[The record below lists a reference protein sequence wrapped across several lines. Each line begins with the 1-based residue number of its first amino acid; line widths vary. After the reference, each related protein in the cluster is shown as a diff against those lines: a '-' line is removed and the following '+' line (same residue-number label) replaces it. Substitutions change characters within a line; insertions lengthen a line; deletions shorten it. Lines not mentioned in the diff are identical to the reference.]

1 MNGAASVLRKVRR
14 MLGGAPNSAPYNLD
28 LIASPSWD
36 ERAEA
41 ATGLLAAHARPL
53 LTDGSRA
60 LRIADFGCG
69 DERLRRILA
78 ERLSEPHRYQGY
90 DLLPRR
96 ETVIELDLTRSLPE
110 AEFDLIFCLGL
121 LEYIDPLVPFLVRLR
136 NRYPAAIVSYA
147 LADSPRPLLKRERR
161 ARGWRTHYT
170 RAALEGELDRVG
182 FLRADFRLTNQGRTG
197 IWLLVARSS

>member
-1 MNGAASVLRKVRR
+1 L
-14 MLGGAPNSAPYNLD
+14 LGGARESAPYNLD

-41 ATGLLAAHARPL
+41 AAGLLVAHVRML
-53 LTDGSRA
+53 LTGGSHV

-69 DERLRRILA
+69 NERLGRILA

-90 DLLPRR
+90 DLLPQR

-110 AEFDLIFCLGL
+110 EEFDLVFCLGL
-121 LEYIDPLVPFLVRLR
+121 LEYMEPLIPFLARLES
-136 NRYPAAIVSYA
+136 RYPAAIVSYA
-147 LADSPRPLLKRERR
+147 IVDSPRPLRKRERQ

-170 RAALEGELDRVG
+170 RAALESELDRIG
-182 FLRADFRLTNQGRTG
+182 FFRTDFRLTNEGRTG
-197 IWLLVARSS
+197 IWLLVARSR